1 MTTMPLSGIRILD
14 LGRLIAA
21 PSCTQILADL
31 GAEVIKVERPVTGDE
46 IRTYGPPF
54 LTNREGGEDDSPYHL
69 AVNRNKKSITIDIA
83 TREGQDLILELA
95 KVSDVF
101 MENFKV
107 GDLKRY
113 GLDYDSIREMN
124 PGIVYCSLTGF
135 GQTGP
140 SAHRPGL
147 DSLFQAMS
155 GLMSVTGEADGAPQ
169 KVGIAVSDFIAGL
182 YASIGILGALRHRE
196 VNKGEGQHID
206 IALLDSTIAAFT
218 NRAQGYLT
226 SGINPVRNG
235 SVTPGNQPAG
245 LYGCSDGD
253 IILSAGADRQFKAMV
268 GLIGRQDLAE
278 DARFQSRPLW
288 AVVEGQVRLRAY
300 PVSGAE
306 VLIRIL
312 GAGSWFGELST
323 LDGGPR
329 PQDAAAFGP
338 AIVLNI
344 PSGVFSRLAERE
356 PAYYRD
362 LGLLACAH
370 QRAALA
376 FIGQRVSQPM
386 VVRLAK
392 ALLGASRDVGS
403 EDLALR
409 QAELAVLVGVSRQ
422 TLNRE
427 LKKFERDGILS
438 AGYGR
443 VVIRDLTRLRAVGR
457 RNEG

>member
-278 DARFQSRPLW
+278 DARFQSRPLRVINAEALNKAINDALSKETRAHW
-288 AVVEGQVRLRAY
+288 LSSFEAAGVMCAPINTVAEAFEDPQIKHRGVVVEVEHPRAGPISLVANPIRY
-300 PVSGAE
+300 SGTPVKDPKVS
-306 VLIRIL
+306 
-312 GAGSWFGELST
+312 
-323 LDGGPR
+323 P
-329 PQDAAAFGP
+329 
-338 AIVLNI
+338 
-344 PSGVFSRLAERE
+344 
-356 PAYYRD
+356 D
-362 LGLLACAH
+362 LGQHTDAVL
-370 QRAALA
+370 
-376 FIGQRVSQPM
+376 GD
-386 VVRLAK
+386 
-392 ALLGASRDVGS
+392 LLG
-403 EDLALR
+403 
-409 QAELAVLVGVSRQ
+409 
-422 TLNRE
+422 
-427 LKKFERDGILS
+427 LS
-438 AGYGR
+438 AEAL
-443 VVIRDLTRLRAVGR
+443 VDLR
-457 RNEG
+457 RQGAI